1 MTHYYDEHQSSQ
13 NEPQEILVQLNADS
27 FFVETDNGLFSK
39 DHLDTATELLIE
51 TVTPEESVLDLGC
64 GYGVIGIAYLRQN
77 TGLDAAFVD
86 TNKRALKYTRRN
98 LDRND
103 VQGIVKQSN
112 AYDNVDASFTDIVS
126 NPPLA
131 AGKDTWHEFIEG
143 APDHLTVDGRLSLV
157 APHNKGG
164 KSVKQKMQDVFG
176 NVEELDKA
184 SGFRVYQSTR

>member
-103 VQGIVKQSN
+103 VHGIVKQSN
-112 AYDNVDASFTDIVS
+112 AYENVDASFTDIVS

-131 AGKDTWHEFIEG
+131 AGKDTWHEFIED